1 MLKSRGV
8 PLPHVFEH
16 LVQALSI
23 ISCTAGDIGIDFLAT
38 LFFEQGNLSFQLL
51 FGCGHPGISDRH
63 IWFRKRL
70 YNETTKKNDK
80 WNCERMFFDADST
93 VP

>member
-1 MLKSRGV
+1 
-8 PLPHVFEH
+8 
-16 LVQALSI
+16 
-23 ISCTAGDIGIDFLAT
+23 
-38 LFFEQGNLSFQLL
+38 L